1 MWDKDLLMK
10 KEYLGEIG
18 LGVEDWFP
26 LGKGMKEEERRF
38 RFGETEVTL
47 YFIYFMTRVC

>member
-1 MWDKDLLMK
+1 MK

-38 RFGETEVTL
+38 RFGETEVKL
-47 YFIYFMTRVC
+47 FILFIL